1 MGQYNNV
8 FGCSAAP
15 HTPTA
20 DETYERNFISHGHWA
35 LGRIVRWPVRDN
47 PTPPPQITASNLINK
62 NQATTALTTQ
72 IITQST
78 TTGPLL
84 LTARLDHQS
93 QPGRAPSRTTPK
105 TSAKMNAEAGKKR
118 AIKSITDIKDAPSTF
133 SATLSFPGVR
143 LGVCVRDRKKLR
155 AKRTEEKKKNPG
167 KKSLVLMVRDEWK
180 EYLHPAAGA
189 TAAAAG
195 EAAAR
200 EGRVHAPVQCPADMM
215 GRTIHRVRA
224 RHQVDGLAAGE
235 ETHAVLLDRW
245 RTGRRHG
252 GYFVCLG
259 AFVYR
264 AELKNNTSGK
274 IEFYDREKRQGLLLW
289 RNEEYKGKKLE
300 EKSKKNWK
308 KPKKLKKNWKERQ
321 KNCSRVFRECVG
333 KKSAKRNLS
342 FWENEKI

>member
-8 FGCSAAP
+8 FGCNAAP
-15 HTPTA
+15 HTPAA

-35 LGRIVRWPVRDN
+35 LGRIVRCPVRDK
-47 PTPPPQITASNLINK
+47 PTPSPQITASNLINK

-78 TTGPLL
+78 TTTGPVLL
-84 LTARLDHQS
+84 SARLDHQS
-93 QPGRAPSRTTPK
+93 QPGRAPCRTTPK
-105 TSAKMNAEAGKKR
+105 TSAKMPKPVEKR
-118 AIKSITDIKDAPSTF
+118 EQSRILRTLRRRRQRFP
-133 SATLSFPGVR
+133 ATLSFQGEAR
-143 LGVCVRDRKKLR
+143 RVCVTGRSWG
-155 AKRTEEKKKNPG
+155 EKNRVGKEKPG
-167 KKSLVLMVRDEWK
+167 KTSLTLMVRDVWR

-200 EGRVHAPVQCPADMM
+200 EGRVHAPVQCPADVM

-259 AFVYR
+259 AFVCR
-264 AELKNNTSGK
+264 AELKDNTSGK
-274 IEFYDREKRQGLLLW
+274 IEFYEREKRQGLLLW
-289 RNEEYKGKKLE
+289 RNEE
-300 EKSKKNWK
+300 
-308 KPKKLKKNWKERQ
+308 
-321 KNCSRVFRECVG
+321 
-333 KKSAKRNLS
+333 
-342 FWENEKI
+342 